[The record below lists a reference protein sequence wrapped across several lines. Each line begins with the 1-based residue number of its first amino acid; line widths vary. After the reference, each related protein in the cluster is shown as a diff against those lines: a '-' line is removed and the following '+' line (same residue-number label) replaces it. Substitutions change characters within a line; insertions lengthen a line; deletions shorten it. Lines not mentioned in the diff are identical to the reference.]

1 MSDPSP
7 SKRSSVWRAA
17 TVLGALALLATG
29 GVTSAQTS
37 GGYTQAQAIAGQQ
50 LVYASRC
57 ATCHGVN
64 LQGGAGPALTGP
76 AFKTTINAEYKTA
89 GDLYRF
95 ISVQMPADAPG
106 TLTSRQYLDVTA
118 FVLSRNGYKAG
129 KTPLTVANADK
140 VKLAAARSKV
150 RRRAAPALEIDQS
163 APPITKVFSGLP
175 PGANVSSSDSMFA
188 AAPTSPA
195 DWLVNGRTYANDRYS
210 PLTQVDTTNV
220 ASLTP
225 VAIVQTGFTASFE
238 ATPIVVNG
246 VMYVSTPVVNNQMKI
261 LALNAATGSRI
272 WETTYTLTQ
281 FLICCGP
288 VNRGVVVAYGYVYFL
303 TLDDRLVALDAR
315 TGKFLWRVKVADPT
329 VGYSETMTPQVYD
342 GMILIGSA
350 GGEWAISGFDA
361 AYNARTG
368 KQIWRWSATDPKTF
382 AGSSY
387 KSGGGMN
394 WTTPALDTK
403 LGLLIFSTGNPNP
416 DLYGNNRKGD
426 NLYTDSIV
434 ALDVHTGKLR
444 WYYQEVKHDLWDYD
458 ATSNVV
464 LFDVRANGR
473 TIPAAGQAG
482 KVGWFFIV
490 DRRTGKLLRKSQPFV
505 LQNKNMFATKRVLPG
520 ANGGSEWSPPAYS
533 PQTHNVYVLGIN
545 QLMDFKI
552 SPAADHPGFA
562 HTGSVFTNVTKPK
575 IQTGTFTAIDV
586 DSGRISWQYKAP
598 KPMIGGALA
607 TGGGLVFVGEGNGQF
622 NAFDASSGKKL
633 WHYTF
638 VGGANAP
645 PVSYEV
651 NGTQYVAVAAGG
663 NYQLNYERDD
673 TVGIFAL
680 KR

>member
-1 MSDPSP
+1 MTS
-7 SKRSSVWRAA
+7 RLRGAAGVTAVLAA
-17 TVLGALALLATG
+17 TLALLAAASGSKPPG
-29 GVTSAQTS
+29 GGFTR
-37 GGYTQAQAIAGQQ
+37 AQARAGELVYIGHCLVCHGNAMQGQQ
-50 LVYASRC
+50 GPPLLGPQFLKSLAVGKMTTPELYA
-57 ATCHGVN
+57 
-64 LQGGAGPALTGP
+64 
-76 AFKTTINAEYKTA
+76 
-89 GDLYRF
+89 F
-95 ISVQMPADAPG
+95 ISSGMPQDAPG
-106 TLTSRQYLDVTA
+106 SLTQQQYLNVLAYILNKNGIAPGDSALSTRTLTRVGLPHA
-118 FVLSRNGYKAG
+118 PGLAPNPAAE
-129 KTPLTVANADK
+129 LT
-140 VKLAAARSKV
+140 
-150 RRRAAPALEIDQS
+150 AAPTPGA
-163 APPITKVFSGLP
+163 TVP
-175 PGANVSSSDSMFA
+175 PGARVDFTDAMLSGAGSDH
-188 AAPTSPA
+188 A
-195 DWLVNGRTYANDRYS
+195 DWPAPGRTYDNTRYS
-210 PLTQVDTTNV
+210 PLAQIDRGNV
-220 ASLTP
+220 ASLKP
-225 VAIVQTGFTASFE
+225 VAMVHTGMTGSFE
-238 ATPIVVNG
+238 TTPLVVSG
-246 VMYVSTPVVNNQMKI
+246 VMYLTTPVVKNRMKI
-261 LALNAATGSRI
+261 MALDAATGAVLWS
-272 WETTYTLTQ
+272 TSYALGP
-281 FLICCGP
+281 FKICCGP
-288 VNRGVVVAYGYVYFL
+288 NNRGLALAYGNLYVG
-303 TLDDRLVALDAR
+303 TLDAKLVAFDAR
-315 TGKFLWRVKVADPT
+315 TGSERWETRVADPSL
-329 VGYSETMTPQVYD
+329 GYSESMAPQVYD
-342 GMILIGSA
+342 GNVIIGSA
-350 GGEWAISGFDA
+350 GGEWALRGFVASYD
-361 AYNARTG
+361 ARTG
-368 KQIWRWSATDPKTF
+368 KQRWRWYSTDPKTF
-382 AGSSY
+382 AGNSW
-387 KSGGGMN
+387 KTGGGTV
-394 WTTPALDTK
+394 WTTPAIDPVRK
-403 LGLLIFSTGNPNP
+403 LLIFGTGNPNP
-416 DLYGNNRKGD
+416 DLNGASRAGD

-434 ALDVHTGKLR
+434 ALDIVTGKLR
-444 WYYQEVKHDLWDYD
+444 WYYQEVKHDRWDYD